1 VLLLCIARVWYSGL
15 ATQYAN
21 IQRQL
26 CSRNHDGFSLHVQ
39 WSISLSCSGCLL
51 AVITKHKRWCVN
63 IQEQKTLTHICREL
77 IGRRNPRNVAFA
89 YGMGRFDAS
98 SRCYKT
104 APVYQRWVI
113 NRLTKGLHAKVIN
126 FNEYN
131 TSQVS
136 SNCFAGR
143 KLCAVGS
150 NRGPFPAQMGSIKK
164 KSLRAKMY
172 SLSHD
177 LEQRCERIEKYGL
190 SRAAQ
195 GLWCQPTCGVQQ
207 STG

>member
-1 VLLLCIARVWYSGL
+1 VNYVLLLCIARVWYSGL

-150 NRGPFPAQMGSIKK
+150 NRGPFPAQMGSFKK
-164 KSLRAKMY
+164 VTS
-172 SLSHD
+172 
-177 LEQRCERIEKYGL
+177 CED
-190 SRAAQ
+190 
-195 GLWCQPTCGVQQ
+195 VQ
-207 STG
+207 SVARFGTEM